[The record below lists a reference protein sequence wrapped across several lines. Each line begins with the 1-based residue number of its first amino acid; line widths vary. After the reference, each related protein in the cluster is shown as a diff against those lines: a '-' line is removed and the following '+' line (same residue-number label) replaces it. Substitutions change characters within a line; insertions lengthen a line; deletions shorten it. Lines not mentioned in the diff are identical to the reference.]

1 MGEGLRTPQS
11 IRHTGENLL
20 AAPGVRARTLVSR
33 TVARGLAE
41 DSQSLEEAVGG
52 SHVGLS
58 QAQNHCGY
66 CRCTVC

>member
-1 MGEGLRTPQS
+1 MVPAREYTA
-11 IRHTGENLL
+11 HGENPL
-20 AAPGVRARTLVSR
+20 AAPGVRARTLVSS

-41 DSQSLEEAVGG
+41 DSQSLEEAVGW